1 MLPRQSHQLN
11 RLNTLLLATSMLALA
26 APGVASA
33 QDATAATGPGATAV
47 EQVVVTGTR
56 LSGGFTTPTPVTAV
70 GVAEMENRAPSTIA
84 DVVNQLPQLRQ
95 TTGTTQAPRGNANGQ
110 NLVDLR
116 GLGTNRTLVLIDGNR
131 IVPTNI
137 GGSVDINLIPTILVN
152 RVDVVTGGASAAYG
166 SDAVAGVLNFVMK
179 DHIDGVIGS
188 VQYGESE
195 RGDNIEPAFSVA
207 AGHSFFGGRLN
218 LIGGGDFSDNHGV
231 GTIYSRPDLYGKQQA
246 CLVSNTAAQRA
257 AGAPVSSLVTG
268 CTWSTQAAGS
278 VIVGGKTAGGAAY
291 NGLNNVAFGPNGVPY
306 NFQVGTV
313 ASILMYGGPDNPG
326 DPHGNPNG
334 NLLLKAPSKR
344 WTAYGKATFDINDDD
359 SVFVQYLYGHNEA
372 TGLSTFH
379 QETNVT
385 ILANNPFIP
394 AAIAQRMA
402 ANNVASLT
410 IGKQEEALGGYQFL
424 QKDTT
429 SRIAIGAK
437 GKIFGDWSW
446 DATYIHGESPQ
457 STPLVSNIL
466 EGNYLQSIYAVP
478 GPNGVPVCGPVATN
492 PNLQPG
498 SIGAGRASQVS
509 PGCVPFNIFGP
520 TINVTQGNG
529 KAFATAGMGQDLLSG
544 GVGSVAAANYFGHTT
559 QSGFYYQ
566 QDVINANVRGTP
578 FETWAGPASMAVGI
592 EHRREGGRA
601 FTDFEGANNYSLSN
615 NGSNYQGSFEVTEGY
630 VEAGIPLA
638 KDLSW
643 AQALDLNAAVRE
655 TGYSLFGNLT
665 TFKFGVNYQPIEDLR
680 FRATRSRDVRE
691 PSITDLNATPTL
703 GITASFNNPVTGIS
717 GPEYTLGGGNS
728 ALKPESADS
737 TTIGLVYAPTA
748 GWFRGLN
755 ASIDWFDVN
764 IHNVITTVSNVNIAS
779 YCAQGIQAYCSQIVN
794 GGGPGGALLIKSI
807 PQNLNEQKT
816 NGMDFEFSYNAPLD
830 DWGLPGNFNMRWLTT
845 WTDVLSTTSAVTYTD
860 FAGSGVNGG
869 VANWVSNLNLTYSID
884 RSVTNLQFRYTSD
897 IKADATLI
905 GPGQNGYSPALP
917 NSVSRNQF
925 PAQIYMDLSQSYELM
940 NTEDGQLTAF
950 ATVQNLLD
958 KDPPG
963 GGIGFVAFITGGN
976 PYDLIGRT
984 YKAGVRFAF

>member
-1 MLPRQSHQLN
+1 MSSRQPQHFK
-11 RLNTLLLATSMLALA
+11 RLKQALLATSMLAVGAPIAAHAQAIAAA
-26 APGVASA
+26 APEN
-33 QDATAATGPGATAV
+33 V

-70 GVAEMENRAPSTIA
+70 GTAEMENRAPTTIS
-84 DVVNQLPQLRQ
+84 DIVNELPQLRQ
-95 TTGTTQAPRGNANGQ
+95 TTGTTQAPRGNSNGQ

-166 SDAVAGVLNFVMK
+166 SDAVAGVINFVMK

-188 VQYGESE
+188 MQYGESE
-195 RGDNIEPAFSVA
+195 RGDNIEPAFSLA
-207 AGHSFFGGRLN
+207 AGHAFLDGRLN
-218 LIGGGDFSDNHGV
+218 LVGGGDFSDNHGV

-257 AGAPVSSLVTG
+257 AGNLPVSSLVTG

-278 VIVGGKTAGGAAY
+278 LIVGAKTTGGASY
-291 NGLNNVAFGPNGVPY
+291 TGLNNIAFGPNGVPY
-306 NFQVGTV
+306 NFQQGTV
-313 ASILMYGGPDNPG
+313 ASILMYGGPDNPN

-344 WTAYGKATFDINDDD
+344 WTAYGKATFDIDDD
-359 SVFVQYLYGHNEA
+359 TSVFAQYLYGHNEA

-379 QETNVT
+379 QETNVVV
-385 ILANNPFIP
+385 LATNPFIP
-394 AAIAQRMA
+394 TAIAQQMA
-402 ANNVASLT
+402 AHNLASIT

-429 SRIAIGAK
+429 SRIALGAK
-437 GKIFGDWSW
+437 GKVFGDWSW
-446 DATYIHGESPQ
+446 DVNYIHGESPQ
-457 STPLVSNIL
+457 STPLVSNVL
-466 EGNYLQSIYAVP
+466 EGNYLQAIYAVP

-492 PNLQPG
+492 PNLAPG

-520 TINVTQGNG
+520 TINITQGNG
-529 KAFATAGMGQDLLSG
+529 KSFATAGIGQSLLAG
-544 GVGSVAAANYFGHTT
+544 GVGSLESANYFGHTT

-566 QDVINANVRGTP
+566 QDVVSANLRGSP
-578 FETWAGPASMAVGI
+578 FETWAGPASIAVGI
-592 EHRREGGRA
+592 EHRREGGSS

-615 NGSNYQGSFEVTEGY
+615 NGSNYRGSFEVTEGY

-643 AQALDLNAAVRE
+643 AQSLDLNAAVRE

-665 TFKFGVNYQPIEDLR
+665 TFKFGVNYQPTEDLR

-703 GITASFNNPVTGIS
+703 GITASFNNPVTGSS
-717 GPEYTLGGGNS
+717 GPEYTLGGGNA

-737 TTIGLVYAPTA
+737 TTIGMIYSPTG
-748 GWFRGLN
+748 GWFSGLH
-755 ASIDWFDVN
+755 ASVDWFDVN

-779 YCAQGIQAYCSQIVN
+779 YCAQGIQTYCSAMVN

-807 PQNLNEQKT
+807 PQNLNQQKT
-816 NGMDFEFSYNAPLD
+816 NGMDFELGYNAPLE
-830 DWGLPGNFNMRWLTT
+830 DWGLPGTFNIRWLTT

-869 VANWVSNLNLTYSID
+869 VANWVSNLNLTYSLG
-884 RSVTNLQFRYTSD
+884 RSVTNLQLRYTSD
-897 IKADATLI
+897 IRGDATLI
-905 GPGQNGYSPALP
+905 GPGQNGYSPSLP
-917 NSVSRNQF
+917 NSININQF
-925 PAQIYMDLSQSYELM
+925 PAQTYMDISQSYDIINNE
-940 NTEDGQLTAF
+940 EGQLTAY
-950 ATVQNLLD
+950 ATVTNVLD

-963 GGIGFVAFITGGN
+963 GGIAFVAFITGGN

-984 YKAGVRFAF
+984 YKAGVRFRF